1 MKNIIDSL
9 NWRYAA
15 KVFDPDK
22 KISDETFNDFLEAVR
37 LSPSS
42 FGLQPW
48 KFIVVKNT
56 DVRSKIKEAA
66 YGQAQ
71 VVDASHLIV
80 FAVDKNF
87 SVGNYIKS
95 VATVRGVPA
104 ESLDD
109 YKGMIDGFLA
119 PLSPDEKTEWATK
132 QVYLAL
138 GITLVSAAAMEID
151 SCPMEGFDGKVV
163 DEILGLKTLGLESRV
178 LLPVGYRSS
187 NDKYASLP
195 KARYSKEEV
204 VIELK

>member
-22 KISDETFNDFLEAVR
+22 KISDETFNNFLEAVR

-48 KFIVVKNT
+48 KFIVVKNA
-56 DVRSKIKEAA
+56 DMRSKIKEAA
-66 YGQAQ
+66 YGQSQ

-87 SVGNYIKS
+87 SAGNYIKS

-119 PLSPDEKTEWATK
+119 PLSPDEKMEWATK

-138 GITLVSAAAMEID
+138 GIALVSAAAMEID

-163 DEILGLKTLGLESRV
+163 DEILGFKTLGLESRV

-195 KARYSKEEV
+195 KARYLKEEV

>member
-22 KISDETFNDFLEAVR
+22 KISDEGFSDLLEAVR

-48 KFIVVKNT
+48 KFIVVKDADT
-56 DVRSKIKEAA
+56 RSKIKEAA
-66 YGQAQ
+66 YGQSQ

-87 SVGNYIKS
+87 SVDNYIKS

-109 YKGMIDGFLA
+109 YKGMINGFLD
-119 PLSPDEKTEWATK
+119 PLSPGEKTEWATK

-138 GITLVSAAAMEID
+138 GVALASSAAMEID

-163 DEILGLKTLGLESRV
+163 DEILGLKALGLESKV
-178 LLPVGYRSS
+178 LLPVGYRSAD
-187 NDKYASLP
+187 DKYASLP
-195 KARYSKEEV
+195 KARYPKEEV
-204 VIELK
+204 FIELK